1 MSVIE
6 PNENF
11 LALQVNFKSVLGL
24 IDTGAITSCISEQFA
39 RFLRLKPVPCK
50 EKIKLI
56 SANSSPIC
64 SLGTVDIEFSIQGL
78 VIPFTVHVLKSLSH
92 KLILGQDFLQSSNA
106 VINCGDRS
114 ITLFEG
120 LVSAALTRYRDRESV
135 LRLTQDVIF
144 PAATETIVKLFVPSY
159 ARRKIGLVET
169 FPQLKNKF
177 LVVANAV
184 VHPKG
189 SYTIGRILNTGLTPR
204 RLRAKTPIA
213 RISLIDTSDPFNAA
227 MLSIDDEQETCDKE
241 TRRTVQM
248 PEHADRLKL
257 LNIKGLTFDNPDLTE
272 EQFSQLTA
280 LLYEYQ
286 EIFCAD
292 YEQLPMSNL
301 PPYEVKLTSNTP
313 IRQKQYPL
321 SPQQEVVMEK
331 IVDKLLQAK
340 IVQPSKSAYNSPALL
355 IRKANFDKN
364 KADDVSQYRL
374 CIDYRSVN
382 YLVCPEYIPLTSLDS
397 ACQSI
402 SRAGNVRFFS
412 SMDLTSG
419 FYQVPLAEKS
429 REITA
434 FSTRSRHVE
443 FLKMPMGLRTSPTG
457 FLASLYDILR
467 ENMGANLSIYM
478 DDCIIFHSNFEEHV
492 SFLGTIFEKL
502 RKAKLRIN
510 PRKSLFA
517 RNSLVFLGFLFT
529 PEGIRIDPKRFEKIR
544 NLKPA
549 RNVKDVKSLIGWA
562 QYWRKFCRGFSHT
575 IGPLRRLLQKDVKF
589 EWGPDQDKALQK
601 LKDAL
606 LSDVV
611 LIFPDLNEKFFLQVD
626 ASKSALGHSLL
637 QMKDGV
643 LRPVAFGGRSFKQY
657 EQKLSAC
664 HSELLA
670 ILHAIQTYHQFLAN
684 GRPFTILSDHCSL
697 KFIKDL
703 RLSTS
708 PKLVR
713 YSLLLQTFN
722 FDVVHIKGKSNV
734 IADFLSRYPIEEDNK
749 DNGIYKPEPNSI
761 EDVDFFGHLSNIDAE
776 AYVTD
781 SKIEFRDPS
790 KKRRRNYRV
799 YEITPI
805 GEENPSVR
813 QDEQTS
819 RRSRR
824 REQIDRTEAETDNL
838 ANNAEQRTE
847 QDADTAL
854 LDGETEQMQNNL
866 HSQLAPEINLESQ
879 RDDAFFAAVIDYLQ
893 NGLLP
898 SDKNTAQRVL
908 FQADDFFIQD
918 DQLWHLARLKNKRLQ
933 QISPRFHQL
942 CIPKC
947 FRMKIM
953 QSIHE
958 FSHFSFLKCYLTA
971 RQKFYWHSMATEFAM
986 FTKSCLVCQQIRNTA
1001 KPHYPLQSIPVSGL
1015 FEVLMIDF
1023 HEIRQPKRA
1032 GKDVFKYVLIL
1043 IDQMSQF
1050 VTLIPT
1056 RDMKAETAAQAI
1068 MDHFILKFGTFRYLI
1083 SDRSSSWLNQ
1093 LFETFLKMPGMQAH
1107 HIKTS
1112 PYRPQT
1118 NSLSELQN
1126 KHIIRH
1132 LRAYCTDSTNFHE
1145 FLPAIAAAI
1154 NGNVNTALGT
1164 SSFFILYGMN
1174 YRFPFETALT
1184 SNELSFR
1191 EVWDMPGLES
1201 LAKRLEI
1208 IRDIV
1213 HQNIREARAN
1223 TERIKNVNAK
1233 PHDFQ
1238 VGDRVF
1244 VSAEMDS
1251 SRITN
1256 RKHSPAFIGPFVL
1269 VELKNNL
1276 AKLVHFYTGKPLK
1289 NFINVDKLKRL
1300 RDEPREVLYNR
1311 HRPTQQ
1317 TSSTDN
1323 DVLTQRTVQPAVE
1336 QRADGA
1342 QNSLNA
1348 IGAALKLKNDNSPW
1362 QALQRAPD
1370 ETDKVIYIEKSR
1382 QAQNINLNETNCT
1395 RQQSPQLQSPE
1406 QRGRQTDVAQQMKR
1420 SDLSP
1425 WTSAVRQQLPAR
1437 STSRPEYSTGM
1448 EINATH
1454 GAETPMFSRSVKVL
1468 EQQMHR
1474 DHNPVATELQ
1484 ETEENLQSMPIV
1496 GNNNDS
1502 PKTPG
1507 SNLTAQSE
1515 ITHAGPESADVKLCN
1530 RTACTEQRAL
1540 TTHMAPGTNSDP
1552 RTFIRNANEALTKT
1566 NEDGYS
1572 AAAKIKDSIREIDES
1587 LDNPLIQAADSTR
1600 HTPSTGQRHHS
1611 VETEEHCQEQQLK
1624 TQDNITSYRR
1634 VDLNTTVTHTD
1645 DRITKVS
1652 ARKAA
1657 KPHPLYKAHFNDK
1670 TKPCWIPVTSIPP
1683 EIVAAFHVKCFQR
1696 KKTRKLTK

>member
-1 MSVIE
+1 
-6 PNENF
+6 
-11 LALQVNFKSVLGL
+11 
-24 IDTGAITSCISEQFA
+24 
-39 RFLRLKPVPCK
+39 
-50 EKIKLI
+50 
-56 SANSSPIC
+56 
-64 SLGTVDIEFSIQGL
+64 
-78 VIPFTVHVLKSLSH
+78 LSH

-301 PPYEVKLTSNTP
+301 PPYEIKLTSNTP

-355 IRKANFDKN
+355 IRKANCDKN

-382 YLVCPEYIPLTSLDS
+382 RLVCPEYIPLTSLDS

-402 SRAGNVRFFS
+402 SRAGNDRFFS

-419 FYQVPLAEKS
+419 FYEVPLAEKS

-443 FLKMPMGLRTSPTG
+443 FLKMPMGLRTSPNG

-478 DDCIIFHSNFEEHV
+478 DDCNIFHSNFEEHV

-549 RNVKDVKSLIGWA
+549 RNVKDVKSLLGWA
-562 QYWRKFCRGFSHT
+562 QYWRKFCRGFSYT
-575 IGPLRRLLQKDVKF
+575 TGPLRRLLQKDVKF

-611 LIFPDLNEKFFLQVD
+611 LIFRDLNEKFFLQVD

-749 DNGIYKPEPNSI
+749 DNGPYKPEPNSI

-838 ANNAEQRTE
+838 DNNTEQRTE

-854 LDGETEQMQNNL
+854 LDEETEQMQNNL

-879 RDDAFFAAVIDYLQ
+879 RDDAFFAAVIDHLQ

-947 FRMKIM
+947 FRMQIM

-1093 LFETFLKMPGMQAH
+1093 LFETFLKMPEMQAH

-1164 SSFFILYGMN
+1164 SSLFILYGMS

-1191 EVWDMPGLES
+1191 EVWDMPRLES

-1223 TERIKNVNAK
+1223 TDRIKNVNAK

-1244 VSAEMDS
+1244 VS
-1251 SRITN
+1251 
-1256 RKHSPAFIGPFVL
+1256 
-1269 VELKNNL
+1269 
-1276 AKLVHFYTGKPLK
+1276 
-1289 NFINVDKLKRL
+1289 
-1300 RDEPREVLYNR
+1300 
-1311 HRPTQQ
+1311 
-1317 TSSTDN
+1317 
-1323 DVLTQRTVQPAVE
+1323 
-1336 QRADGA
+1336 
-1342 QNSLNA
+1342 
-1348 IGAALKLKNDNSPW
+1348 
-1362 QALQRAPD
+1362 
-1370 ETDKVIYIEKSR
+1370 
-1382 QAQNINLNETNCT
+1382 
-1395 RQQSPQLQSPE
+1395 
-1406 QRGRQTDVAQQMKR
+1406 
-1420 SDLSP
+1420 
-1425 WTSAVRQQLPAR
+1425 
-1437 STSRPEYSTGM
+1437 
-1448 EINATH
+1448 
-1454 GAETPMFSRSVKVL
+1454 
-1468 EQQMHR
+1468 
-1474 DHNPVATELQ
+1474 
-1484 ETEENLQSMPIV
+1484 
-1496 GNNNDS
+1496 
-1502 PKTPG
+1502 
-1507 SNLTAQSE
+1507 
-1515 ITHAGPESADVKLCN
+1515 
-1530 RTACTEQRAL
+1530 
-1540 TTHMAPGTNSDP
+1540 
-1552 RTFIRNANEALTKT
+1552 
-1566 NEDGYS
+1566 
-1572 AAAKIKDSIREIDES
+1572 
-1587 LDNPLIQAADSTR
+1587 
-1600 HTPSTGQRHHS
+1600 
-1611 VETEEHCQEQQLK
+1611 
-1624 TQDNITSYRR
+1624 
-1634 VDLNTTVTHTD
+1634 
-1645 DRITKVS
+1645 
-1652 ARKAA
+1652 
-1657 KPHPLYKAHFNDK
+1657 
-1670 TKPCWIPVTSIPP
+1670 
-1683 EIVAAFHVKCFQR
+1683 
-1696 KKTRKLTK
+1696 

>member
-1 MSVIE
+1 
-6 PNENF
+6 
-11 LALQVNFKSVLGL
+11 
-24 IDTGAITSCISEQFA
+24 
-39 RFLRLKPVPCK
+39 
-50 EKIKLI
+50 
-56 SANSSPIC
+56 
-64 SLGTVDIEFSIQGL
+64 
-78 VIPFTVHVLKSLSH
+78 
-92 KLILGQDFLQSSNA
+92 
-106 VINCGDRS
+106 
-114 ITLFEG
+114 
-120 LVSAALTRYRDRESV
+120 
-135 LRLTQDVIF
+135 
-144 PAATETIVKLFVPSY
+144 
-159 ARRKIGLVET
+159 
-169 FPQLKNKF
+169 
-177 LVVANAV
+177 
-184 VHPKG
+184 
-189 SYTIGRILNTGLTPR
+189 
-204 RLRAKTPIA
+204 
-213 RISLIDTSDPFNAA
+213 
-227 MLSIDDEQETCDKE
+227 
-241 TRRTVQM
+241 
-248 PEHADRLKL
+248 
-257 LNIKGLTFDNPDLTE
+257 
-272 EQFSQLTA
+272 
-280 LLYEYQ
+280 
-286 EIFCAD
+286 
-292 YEQLPMSNL
+292 
-301 PPYEVKLTSNTP
+301 
-313 IRQKQYPL
+313 
-321 SPQQEVVMEK
+321 
-331 IVDKLLQAK
+331 
-340 IVQPSKSAYNSPALL
+340 
-355 IRKANFDKN
+355 
-364 KADDVSQYRL
+364 
-374 CIDYRSVN
+374 
-382 YLVCPEYIPLTSLDS
+382 
-397 ACQSI
+397 
-402 SRAGNVRFFS
+402 
-412 SMDLTSG
+412 
-419 FYQVPLAEKS
+419 
-429 REITA
+429 
-434 FSTRSRHVE
+434 
-443 FLKMPMGLRTSPTG
+443 
-457 FLASLYDILR
+457 
-467 ENMGANLSIYM
+467 
-478 DDCIIFHSNFEEHV
+478 
-492 SFLGTIFEKL
+492 
-502 RKAKLRIN
+502 
-510 PRKSLFA
+510 
-517 RNSLVFLGFLFT
+517 
-529 PEGIRIDPKRFEKIR
+529 
-544 NLKPA
+544 
-549 RNVKDVKSLIGWA
+549 
-562 QYWRKFCRGFSHT
+562 
-575 IGPLRRLLQKDVKF
+575 
-589 EWGPDQDKALQK
+589 
-601 LKDAL
+601 
-606 LSDVV
+606 
-611 LIFPDLNEKFFLQVD
+611 
-626 ASKSALGHSLL
+626 
-637 QMKDGV
+637 
-643 LRPVAFGGRSFKQY
+643 
-657 EQKLSAC
+657 
-664 HSELLA
+664 
-670 ILHAIQTYHQFLAN
+670 
-684 GRPFTILSDHCSL
+684 
-697 KFIKDL
+697 
-703 RLSTS
+703 
-708 PKLVR
+708 
-713 YSLLLQTFN
+713 
-722 FDVVHIKGKSNV
+722 
-734 IADFLSRYPIEEDNK
+734 
-749 DNGIYKPEPNSI
+749 
-761 EDVDFFGHLSNIDAE
+761 
-776 AYVTD
+776 
-781 SKIEFRDPS
+781 
-790 KKRRRNYRV
+790 
-799 YEITPI
+799 
-805 GEENPSVR
+805 
-813 QDEQTS
+813 
-819 RRSRR
+819 
-824 REQIDRTEAETDNL
+824 
-838 ANNAEQRTE
+838 
-847 QDADTAL
+847 
-854 LDGETEQMQNNL
+854 
-866 HSQLAPEINLESQ
+866 
-879 RDDAFFAAVIDYLQ
+879 
-893 NGLLP
+893 
-898 SDKNTAQRVL
+898 
-908 FQADDFFIQD
+908 
-918 DQLWHLARLKNKRLQ
+918 
-933 QISPRFHQL
+933 
-942 CIPKC
+942 
-947 FRMKIM
+947 
-953 QSIHE
+953 
-958 FSHFSFLKCYLTA
+958 
-971 RQKFYWHSMATEFAM
+971 
-986 FTKSCLVCQQIRNTA
+986 
-1001 KPHYPLQSIPVSGL
+1001 
-1015 FEVLMIDF
+1015 
-1023 HEIRQPKRA
+1023 
-1032 GKDVFKYVLIL
+1032 
-1043 IDQMSQF
+1043 MSQF

-1256 RKHSPAFIGPFVL
+1256 RKHSPAYIGPFVL
-1269 VELKNNL
+1269 VQLKNNL

-1370 ETDKVIYIEKSR
+1370 ETDKVIYIEKSE

>member
-1 MSVIE
+1 M
-6 PNENF
+6 
-11 LALQVNFKSVLGL
+11 
-24 IDTGAITSCISEQFA
+24 
-39 RFLRLKPVPCK
+39 
-50 EKIKLI
+50 
-56 SANSSPIC
+56 
-64 SLGTVDIEFSIQGL
+64 
-78 VIPFTVHVLKSLSH
+78 
-92 KLILGQDFLQSSNA
+92 
-106 VINCGDRS
+106 
-114 ITLFEG
+114 
-120 LVSAALTRYRDRESV
+120 
-135 LRLTQDVIF
+135 
-144 PAATETIVKLFVPSY
+144 
-159 ARRKIGLVET
+159 
-169 FPQLKNKF
+169 
-177 LVVANAV
+177 
-184 VHPKG
+184 
-189 SYTIGRILNTGLTPR
+189 
-204 RLRAKTPIA
+204 
-213 RISLIDTSDPFNAA
+213 SDPFNAA

-301 PPYEVKLTSNTP
+301 PPYEIKLTSNTP

-340 IVQPSKSAYNSPALL
+340 IVQPSKSAFNSPALL

-374 CIDYRSVN
+374 CIDYRAAN
-382 YLVCPEYIPLTSLDS
+382 RLVCPEYIPLTSLDS

-402 SRAGNVRFFS
+402 SSARNVRWFS
-412 SMDLTSG
+412 SFDLTSG

-443 FLKMPMGLRTSPTG
+443 FLKMPMGLRSSPAG

-529 PEGIRIDPKRFEKIR
+529 PDGIRIDPKRFEKIR

-549 RNVKDVKSLIGWA
+549 RNVKDVKSLIGFA
-562 QYWRKFCRGFSHT
+562 QYWKKFCRGFSHT
-575 IGPLRRLLQKDVKF
+575 IEPFRRLLQKDVKF

-611 LIFPDLNEKFFLQVD
+611 LIFPDLNEKFWVKVD

-713 YSLLLQTFN
+713 YRLLLQTFN

-749 DNGIYKPEPNSI
+749 DDEPYKPEPNSI

-781 SKIEFRDPS
+781 SQIEFRDPS

-838 ANNAEQRTE
+838 DNNTEQRTE
-847 QDADTAL
+847 QDADTSL
-854 LDGETEQMQNNL
+854 LDEETEQMQNNL

-1269 VELKNNL
+1269 VQLKNNL

-1317 TSSTDN
+1317 TSNTDN
-1323 DVLTQRTVQPAVE
+1323 EMLTQRTVQPAVE

-1342 QNSLNA
+1342 RNSLNA
-1348 IGAALKLKNDNSPW
+1348 IGTALKLENDNSLW
-1362 QALQRAPD
+1362 HALQREQG
-1370 ETDKVIYIEKSR
+1370 ETGKVIYIEKSE
-1382 QAQNINLNETNCT
+1382 QARDVKLNEMNGK
-1395 RQQSPQLQSPE
+1395 RLPSPQPQSPA
-1406 QRGRQTDVAQQMKR
+1406 QRSRQTDVAQQMKR
-1420 SDLSP
+1420 SDLLP
-1425 WTSAVRQQLPAR
+1425 WTAAASQQLPVR
-1437 STSRPEYSTGM
+1437 SPTRTVHNNGM
-1448 EINATH
+1448 EISATH
-1454 GAETPMFSRSVKVL
+1454 GTETPMFSSSMKVF
-1468 EQQMHR
+1468 EPQMHR
-1474 DHNPVATELQ
+1474 DHNPVATELR
-1484 ETEENLQSMPIV
+1484 EADENLQFMTV
-1496 GNNNDS
+1496 VDNNKDS
-1502 PKTPG
+1502 PTTRE

-1515 ITHAGPESADVKLCN
+1515 FTHAVHDSADSKLYN
-1530 RTACTEQRAL
+1530 RKAGTQQMAL
-1540 TTHMAPGTNSDP
+1540 TTHKVPNVNSSHAQSGDSIEDIVEPINSARTNRHGEAALTANASQ
-1552 RTFIRNANEALTKT
+1552 TFISNASATLVKT
-1566 NEDGYS
+1566 NEDCCSEADNTAYDT
-1572 AAAKIKDSIREIDES
+1572 KIKNSQPETNES
-1587 LDNPLIQAADSTR
+1587 STNPLLQSTDLTH
-1600 HTPSTGQRHHS
+1600 HTPSTGLEHHPA
-1611 VETEEHCQEQQLK
+1611 EKAEYCQKQQVK
-1624 TQDNITSYRR
+1624 TNHDLTSYRR
-1634 VDLNTTVTHTD
+1634 VDLNTTVAHTD
-1645 DRITKVS
+1645 DRIIRVS

-1657 KPHPLYKAHFNDK
+1657 RPYPLYKAHFNDK

-1696 KKTRKLTK
+1696 KKARKLTK

>member
-1 MSVIE
+1 M
-6 PNENF
+6 P
-11 LALQVNFKSVLGL
+11 L
-24 IDTGAITSCISEQFA
+24 
-39 RFLRLKPVPCK
+39 
-50 EKIKLI
+50 
-56 SANSSPIC
+56 
-64 SLGTVDIEFSIQGL
+64 
-78 VIPFTVHVLKSLSH
+78 
-92 KLILGQDFLQSSNA
+92 
-106 VINCGDRS
+106 
-114 ITLFEG
+114 
-120 LVSAALTRYRDRESV
+120 
-135 LRLTQDVIF
+135 
-144 PAATETIVKLFVPSY
+144 
-159 ARRKIGLVET
+159 
-169 FPQLKNKF
+169 
-177 LVVANAV
+177 
-184 VHPKG
+184 
-189 SYTIGRILNTGLTPR
+189 TGLD
-204 RLRAKTPIA
+204 A
-213 RISLIDTSDPFNAA
+213 
-227 MLSIDDEQETCDKE
+227 
-241 TRRTVQM
+241 
-248 PEHADRLKL
+248 
-257 LNIKGLTFDNPDLTE
+257 
-272 EQFSQLTA
+272 
-280 LLYEYQ
+280 
-286 EIFCAD
+286 
-292 YEQLPMSNL
+292 
-301 PPYEVKLTSNTP
+301 
-313 IRQKQYPL
+313 
-321 SPQQEVVMEK
+321 
-331 IVDKLLQAK
+331 
-340 IVQPSKSAYNSPALL
+340 
-355 IRKANFDKN
+355 
-364 KADDVSQYRL
+364 
-374 CIDYRSVN
+374 
-382 YLVCPEYIPLTSLDS
+382 
-397 ACQSI
+397 ACQSLAN
-402 SRAGNVRFFS
+402 AGNVRFFS
-412 SMDLTSG
+412 SFDLTSG
-419 FYQVPLAEKS
+419 FYQIPLAEKC

-434 FSTRSRHVE
+434 FSTRSRHIE
-443 FLKMPMGLRTSPTG
+443 FQKMPMGLRNSPAG

-467 ENMGANLSIYM
+467 ENMSANLSIYM

-492 SFLGTIFEKL
+492 SFLGKIFEKL

-529 PEGIRIDPKRFEKIR
+529 PEGIKIDPKRFEKIR

-549 RNVKDVKSLIGWA
+549 RNVKDVKILIGFA
-562 QYWRKFCRGFSHT
+562 QYWRKFCRGFSQKIT
-575 IGPLRRLLQKDVKF
+575 PLRRLLQKDVKF

-611 LIFPDLNEKFFLQVD
+611 LIFPDLNEKFWVQVD
-626 ASKSALGHSLL
+626 GSKSAIGHALL

-670 ILHAIQTYHQFLAN
+670 ILHAIETYHQFLAN
-684 GRPFTILSDHCSL
+684 GKPFTILSDHCSL

-713 YSLLLQTFN
+713 YSLLLQTLN

-734 IADFLSRYPIEEDNK
+734 LADFLSRYPIEEDGK
-749 DNGIYKPEPNSI
+749 DDEIYKPEPNSI
-761 EDVDFFGHLSNIDAE
+761 EDVDFFGYLSNIDAE
-776 AYVTD
+776 AYVAD
-781 SKIEFRDPS
+781 SQIEFRDLS

-805 GEENPSVR
+805 GEENSSVR
-813 QDEQTS
+813 QEGQTRCS
-819 RRSRR
+819 SRR
-824 REQIDRTEAETDNL
+824 REQVERREAETDNVD
-838 ANNAEQRTE
+838 NNTDQGAEQE
-847 QDADTAL
+847 ADTAL
-854 LDGETEQMQNNL
+854 LDEETGQMQNNL

-879 RDDAFFAAVIDYLQ
+879 RDDAFFAAIIDYLQ

-918 DQLWHLARLKNKRLQ
+918 DQLWHLARLKSKRLQ

-1164 SSFFILYGMN
+1164 SPFFILYGMN

-1191 EVWDMPGLES
+1191 DVWDMPGLES

-1256 RKHSPAFIGPFVL
+1256 RKHSPAFIGPFV
-1269 VELKNNL
+1269 VVQLKNNL

-1311 HRPTQQ
+1311 HKPTQQ
-1317 TSSTDN
+1317 SFSMDN
-1323 DVLTQRTVQPAVE
+1323 DELAQRTVQPAIE

-1342 QNSLNA
+1342 QNSLNE
-1348 IGAALKLKNDNSPW
+1348 IGTTLKLDNGNSLW
-1362 QALQRAPD
+1362 QAFQREQD
-1370 ETDKVIYIEKSR
+1370 EIGKVSYIQESE
-1382 QAQNINLNETNCT
+1382 QAQDINLNETSGT
-1395 RQQSPQLQSPE
+1395 RGQSSQLQSPVQLGSQTNLE
-1406 QRGRQTDVAQQMKR
+1406 RQVKR
-1420 SDLSP
+1420 SDLLP
-1425 WTSAVRQQLPAR
+1425 LTSAVGHQLPV
-1437 STSRPEYSTGM
+1437 SNLTRPVNNNGM

-1454 GAETPMFSRSVKVL
+1454 GAETPRLSRSVNVS

-1474 DHNPVATELQ
+1474 GHNPVATESQEADKTLQ
-1484 ETEENLQSMPIV
+1484 FMAVVSH
-1496 GNNNDS
+1496 NNDPS
-1502 PKTPG
+1502 STRG
-1507 SNLTAQSE
+1507 SNLTALSG
-1515 ITHAGPESADVKLCN
+1515 IVHALHVSAASKHRN
-1530 RTACTEQRAL
+1530 SKARTEQIAL
-1540 TTHMAPGTNSDP
+1540 MTHKGPAVNSGMHK
-1552 RTFIRNANEALTKT
+1552 A
-1566 NEDGYS
+1566 
-1572 AAAKIKDSIREIDES
+1572 
-1587 LDNPLIQAADSTR
+1587 
-1600 HTPSTGQRHHS
+1600 
-1611 VETEEHCQEQQLK
+1611 ET
-1624 TQDNITSYRR
+1624 
-1634 VDLNTTVTHTD
+1634 V
-1645 DRITKVS
+1645 
-1652 ARKAA
+1652 
-1657 KPHPLYKAHFNDK
+1657 
-1670 TKPCWIPVTSIPP
+1670 
-1683 EIVAAFHVKCFQR
+1683 
-1696 KKTRKLTK
+1696 

>member
-1 MSVIE
+1 MKSDNQ
-6 PNENF
+6 NE
-11 LALQVNFKSVLGL
+11 Q
-24 IDTGAITSCISEQFA
+24 
-39 RFLRLKPVPCK
+39 
-50 EKIKLI
+50 
-56 SANSSPIC
+56 
-64 SLGTVDIEFSIQGL
+64 
-78 VIPFTVHVLKSLSH
+78 
-92 KLILGQDFLQSSNA
+92 
-106 VINCGDRS
+106 
-114 ITLFEG
+114 
-120 LVSAALTRYRDRESV
+120 
-135 LRLTQDVIF
+135 
-144 PAATETIVKLFVPSY
+144 
-159 ARRKIGLVET
+159 
-169 FPQLKNKF
+169 
-177 LVVANAV
+177 
-184 VHPKG
+184 
-189 SYTIGRILNTGLTPR
+189 
-204 RLRAKTPIA
+204 
-213 RISLIDTSDPFNAA
+213 
-227 MLSIDDEQETCDKE
+227 
-241 TRRTVQM
+241 
-248 PEHADRLKL
+248 
-257 LNIKGLTFDNPDLTE
+257 
-272 EQFSQLTA
+272 
-280 LLYEYQ
+280 
-286 EIFCAD
+286 
-292 YEQLPMSNL
+292 
-301 PPYEVKLTSNTP
+301 
-313 IRQKQYPL
+313 
-321 SPQQEVVMEK
+321 
-331 IVDKLLQAK
+331 
-340 IVQPSKSAYNSPALL
+340 
-355 IRKANFDKN
+355 
-364 KADDVSQYRL
+364 
-374 CIDYRSVN
+374 
-382 YLVCPEYIPLTSLDS
+382 
-397 ACQSI
+397 
-402 SRAGNVRFFS
+402 
-412 SMDLTSG
+412 
-419 FYQVPLAEKS
+419 
-429 REITA
+429 
-434 FSTRSRHVE
+434 
-443 FLKMPMGLRTSPTG
+443 
-457 FLASLYDILR
+457 
-467 ENMGANLSIYM
+467 
-478 DDCIIFHSNFEEHV
+478 
-492 SFLGTIFEKL
+492 
-502 RKAKLRIN
+502 
-510 PRKSLFA
+510 
-517 RNSLVFLGFLFT
+517 
-529 PEGIRIDPKRFEKIR
+529 
-544 NLKPA
+544 
-549 RNVKDVKSLIGWA
+549 
-562 QYWRKFCRGFSHT
+562 
-575 IGPLRRLLQKDVKF
+575 
-589 EWGPDQDKALQK
+589 
-601 LKDAL
+601 
-606 LSDVV
+606 
-611 LIFPDLNEKFFLQVD
+611 
-626 ASKSALGHSLL
+626 
-637 QMKDGV
+637 
-643 LRPVAFGGRSFKQY
+643 
-657 EQKLSAC
+657 
-664 HSELLA
+664 
-670 ILHAIQTYHQFLAN
+670 
-684 GRPFTILSDHCSL
+684 
-697 KFIKDL
+697 
-703 RLSTS
+703 
-708 PKLVR
+708 
-713 YSLLLQTFN
+713 
-722 FDVVHIKGKSNV
+722 
-734 IADFLSRYPIEEDNK
+734 
-749 DNGIYKPEPNSI
+749 
-761 EDVDFFGHLSNIDAE
+761 
-776 AYVTD
+776 
-781 SKIEFRDPS
+781 
-790 KKRRRNYRV
+790 
-799 YEITPI
+799 
-805 GEENPSVR
+805 
-813 QDEQTS
+813 
-819 RRSRR
+819 
-824 REQIDRTEAETDNL
+824 
-838 ANNAEQRTE
+838 
-847 QDADTAL
+847 
-854 LDGETEQMQNNL
+854 
-866 HSQLAPEINLESQ
+866 
-879 RDDAFFAAVIDYLQ
+879 
-893 NGLLP
+893 
-898 SDKNTAQRVL
+898 
-908 FQADDFFIQD
+908 
-918 DQLWHLARLKNKRLQ
+918 
-933 QISPRFHQL
+933 
-942 CIPKC
+942 
-947 FRMKIM
+947 
-953 QSIHE
+953 
-958 FSHFSFLKCYLTA
+958 
-971 RQKFYWHSMATEFAM
+971 
-986 FTKSCLVCQQIRNTA
+986 
-1001 KPHYPLQSIPVSGL
+1001 
-1015 FEVLMIDF
+1015 
-1023 HEIRQPKRA
+1023 
-1032 GKDVFKYVLIL
+1032 GKDVSKYVLIL

-1112 PYRPQT
+1112 PHRPQT
-1118 NSLSELQN
+1118 NSLSQLQN

-1184 SNELSFR
+1184 SNDLSFR

-1256 RKHSPAFIGPFVL
+1256 RKHSPAYIGPFVL
-1269 VELKNNL
+1269 VQLKNNL

-1342 QNSLNA
+1342 QNSINA
-1348 IGAALKLKNDNSPW
+1348 IGAALKLTNDNSPW

-1370 ETDKVIYIEKSR
+1370 ETDKVIYIEKSE
-1382 QAQNINLNETNCT
+1382 QAQNINLNETNYT
-1395 RQQSPQLQSPE
+1395 RQQSPQLQFPE

-1425 WTSAVRQQLPAR
+1425 WTLAVRQQLPAR
-1437 STSRPEYSTGM
+1437 STSRPEYSSGM

-1484 ETEENLQSMPIV
+1484 ETEETLQSMPIV

-1552 RTFIRNANEALTKT
+1552 RAFIRNTNEALTKT

-1572 AAAKIKDSIREIDES
+1572 AAAKIKDSIREIHES

-1683 EIVAAFHVKCFQR
+1683 KIVAAFHVKCFQR